1 MSAQTI
7 LPLFFL
13 NERQFNAGFVK
24 KLKLKDGSVPI
35 VRDPDA
41 LPEVV
46 SLTLNSIYI
55 YIYVFLWLFA
65 NHLSSFTE
73 ESDGVRRTHYHV
85 KRYAPK
91 RVAVNGAVFDMVK
104 RV

>member
-55 YIYVFLWLFA
+55 YIYIYMFFYDYLLITLA
-65 NHLSSFTE
+65 LS
-73 ESDGVRRTHYHV
+73 R
-85 KRYAPK
+85 K
-91 RVAVNGAVFDMVK
+91 RVTGCAELIIM
-104 RV
+104 